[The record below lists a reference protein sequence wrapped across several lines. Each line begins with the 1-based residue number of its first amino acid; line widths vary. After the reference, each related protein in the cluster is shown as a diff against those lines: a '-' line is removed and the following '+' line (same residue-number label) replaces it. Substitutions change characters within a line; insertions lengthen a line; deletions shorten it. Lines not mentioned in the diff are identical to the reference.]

1 MQQPMYNAGM
11 HEPENNA
18 AASKGLGRGMVI
30 AAWILLL
37 ILLTLFFNDRLDKQ
51 KNPNQQLAG
60 NITAGVPEVRLQR
73 NRFGHYV
80 ATGAINGQPVEF
92 MLDTGATD
100 VSIPVAIADR
110 LGLQRGQTTNYH
122 TANGTITAWQTTAR
136 EIQLGPLT
144 LGPVRA
150 SINPHDRSNSVLLGM
165 SFLKQL
171 DFSQQ
176 GNVLTLKYPTPENHQ

>member
-1 MQQPMYNAGM
+1 MYNAGM
-11 HEPENNA
+11 SEPENHE
-18 AASKGLGRGMVI
+18 SSTRGIGRGMVI
-30 AAWILLL
+30 AAWVLLL
-37 ILLTLFFNDRLDKQ
+37 VLLTLFFNDRLDRQ
-51 KNPNQQLAG
+51 YNPNQQL
-60 NITAGVPEVRLQR
+60 NTTLTDGVPEVRLQR

-92 MLDTGATD
+92 MLDTGASD
-100 VSIPVAIADR
+100 VSIPVGIADQI
-110 LGLQRGQTTNYH
+110 GLQRGQKQNYQ

-150 SINPHDRSNSVLLGM
+150 SINPHDHSNAVLLGM

-176 GNVLTLKYPTPENHQ
+176 GNTLTLKYPTMENRP

>member
-1 MQQPMYNAGM
+1 MN
-11 HEPENNA
+11 ESDNNT
-18 AASKGLGRGMVI
+18 ASSRGIGRGMVI

-37 ILLTLFFNDRLDKQ
+37 VMLTLFFNDRLDRQ
-51 KNPNQQLAG
+51 KNPNQQLATTLTDG
-60 NITAGVPEVRLQR
+60 IPEVRLQR

-80 ATGAINGQPVEF
+80 ATGSINGHPVEF

-100 VSIPVAIADR
+100 VSIPAAIADR
-110 LGLQRGQTTNYH
+110 LGLQRGQATSYH

-150 SINPHDRSNSVLLGM
+150 SINPHDRTNAVLLGM

-176 GNVLTLKYPTPENHQ
+176 GNTLTLKYPTPENSQ